1 MKDGR
6 ITQAG
11 KYNDILNSGTDFV
24 ELVGAHKE
32 ALSTIK
38 ADLDE
43 VTPLGDKDEKL
54 ASTSK
59 VMKKEEIE
67 AVVESKRQLVQEEER
82 EKGKVGF
89 SVYWQYLTKAYG
101 GTLVLFILLAE
112 ILFQILQIGSNYWMA
127 WVVPASEDEEPS
139 VGGTKLVGKHVFY
152 NIYFIYLL
160 IS

>member
-11 KYNDILNSGTDFV
+11 KYNDILNSETDFV

-38 ADLDE
+38 AVEADLDE

-54 ASTSK
+54 ASISK
-59 VMKKEEIE
+59 VMKKKEIE

-89 SVYWQYLTKAYG
+89 SVYWQYLTKHMEE
-101 GTLVLFILLAE
+101 LLCR
-112 ILFQILQIGSNYWMA
+112 LYYLQKFYFRFFKLEVIIGWL
-127 WVVPASEDEEPS
+127 
-139 VGGTKLVGKHVFY
+139 G
-152 NIYFIYLL
+152 
-160 IS
+160 